1 MADLSEDLLSK
12 FVRTYTKSFTLKE
25 MKKVLSSLKI
35 KATTQEIV
43 EFLAENPN
51 VLELANG
58 SYITRAGAFTGEIFS
73 IVPTAS
79 EVSQGVFVP
88 GHRCMPFVESD
99 RISSSLSFFAN
110 GKKIPMKVGEF
121 SADDAIDMFML
132 YGEEYAPLY
141 IAADPAN
148 AELNLAQREFEL
160 PNKVRLTGFDL
171 GWLSEKFG
179 YKKGDRILCCV
190 TDWDRG
196 FLNIMILH
204 TDERKFDKGEVGEK
218 RIEWFG
224 LLEKK
229 LLESFEIHGPMGA
242 IEDQLTNL
250 FFENRSVLCV
260 PYCGSMEEYI
270 NQTARKIGI
279 CTYGVE
285 SRLWKKGEDVPAFG
299 SWNSALMEMRSALK
313 NSVSF
318 SEFILSS
325 VPDYVFDQLV
335 LDCLFRR
342 EKDLVTYVMNYI
354 CRDEITLDKSVQNT
368 LSLNLKGRNAILSK
382 NYNWF
387 ADQAL
392 GPLRSKILDLYGKVW
407 YLVRQI
413 DYMGESVSTMPS
425 HEVVI
430 LAQLNNHILRMIDT
444 VANDPEAEEGVD
456 AMLLSLDG
464 MDWNFEEIRG
474 TIESALRKAE
484 MSHFQV
490 LK

>member
-160 PNKVRLTGFDL
+160 PNKVRLNVFDARNLIEVSREVL
-171 GWLSEKFG
+171 GK
-179 YKKGDRILCCV
+179 YA
-190 TDWDRG
+190 
-196 FLNIMILH
+196 LN
-204 TDERKFDKGEVGEK
+204 D
-218 RIEWFG
+218 
-224 LLEKK
+224 
-229 LLESFEIHGPMGA
+229 
-242 IEDQLTNL
+242 
-250 FFENRSVLCV
+250 SVL
-260 PYCGSMEEYI
+260 
-270 NQTARKIGI
+270 T
-279 CTYGVE
+279 
-285 SRLWKKGEDVPAFG
+285 
-299 SWNSALMEMRSALK
+299 
-313 NSVSF
+313 
-318 SEFILSS
+318 
-325 VPDYVFDQLV
+325 
-335 LDCLFRR
+335 
-342 EKDLVTYVMNYI
+342 
-354 CRDEITLDKSVQNT
+354 
-368 LSLNLKGRNAILSK
+368 
-382 NYNWF
+382 
-387 ADQAL
+387 
-392 GPLRSKILDLYGKVW
+392 
-407 YLVRQI
+407 
-413 DYMGESVSTMPS
+413 
-425 HEVVI
+425 
-430 LAQLNNHILRMIDT
+430 
-444 VANDPEAEEGVD
+444 
-456 AMLLSLDG
+456 
-464 MDWNFEEIRG
+464 
-474 TIESALRKAE
+474 
-484 MSHFQV
+484 
-490 LK
+490 